1 VAKNCVLWLTVAL
14 PVVICTPD
22 TMFPFILLMVGQFDD
37 SVRSSENKALDGR
50 MDKKITNW
58 KGSGM
63 KHSCPSLNGG
73 TAENYGNFRYNSR
86 PEILFSTRLS

>member
-1 VAKNCVLWLTVAL
+1 MNCVQWLALAL
-14 PVVICTPD
+14 PAVICTPD
-22 TMFPFILLMVGQFDD
+22 TTFPFILLMVGQFDD

-50 MDKKITNW
+50 MDKKIKNW
-58 KGSGM
+58 EGSRM

-73 TAENYGNFRYNSR
+73 TEENHGNFRYNIR